1 MTLIDL
7 QKGFDIINNEI
18 LKIFKIL
25 EILKSIKWNA

>member
-7 QKGFDIINNEI
+7 QKGFDTINNEI